1 MYGNP
6 FMIDMASADLRYMQ
20 ITIMPE
26 AGGRLPGWALMRSF
40 SNIEFLSHINTEEGN
55 MRCLLRVEY
64 EDESVLSQDHPSL
77 EVLEVIEKS
86 SNAALLEVVAKG
98 PLPRIF
104 AALEHVWWVT
114 PTFLSQAGF
123 TVTIRGTRE
132 ALSAAR
138 KGISDLLGEAYKM
151 KLGAQSA
158 HTSNFLELLPE
169 KQRNVLDEAIKMG
182 YYDRPRR
189 CTQRAIAEALN
200 IKQATVSEH
209 LQSAESAIIHS
220 FVNDH

>member
-1 MYGNP
+1 
-6 FMIDMASADLRYMQ
+6 MIDMASADLRYMQ
-20 ITIMPE
+20 ITITPE
-26 AGGRLPGWALMRSF
+26 AGAALPGWALLESF
-40 SNIEFLSHINTEEGN
+40 SSVEFLSHINTVGGN
-55 MRCLLRVEY
+55 MRCLIRVEY
-64 EDESVLSQDHPSL
+64 EDEAVLTQTSPSL
-77 EVLEVIEKS
+77 EVLDVIEKS
-86 SNAALLEVVAKG
+86 QNAALLEVVAKG
-98 PLPRIF
+98 PLPRVF

-114 PTFLSQAGF
+114 PTYLSSHGF
-123 TVTIRGTRE
+123 TVTIRGTKE
-132 ALSAAR
+132 ALRAAR
-138 KGISDLLGEAYKM
+138 KGLSELLGESYKM